1 MQPSVKVMPVFGRKK
16 VGTTVAPKTELPTK
30 TKKPISKGKK
40 GLLKR
45 DEGPNVA
52 DSENL
57 VADETAESV
66 SSETHSLHNS
76 QSTKVT
82 DTTDTSKPLGG
93 EAAATSKDN
102 SDGLTSNT
110 VDKKK
115 KNTAGTL
122 IKKQKMQNGQDG
134 KQQGTDH
141 NKMEKG
147 THVADKKK
155 LKAEKKL
162 EQERKKGEQEQRK
175 AEREQEKI
183 EKELRMIEREFIK
196 QEAEEKKR
204 VKAQHAVSTKPL
216 VDTKLD
222 ERNEFQIFNVLEDL
236 QVLGQR
242 NTSDTVCVLEGD
254 PAQEGS
260 PTAAIPDEA
269 ACPREEAHLIGAPE
283 GEGRERQVGAGEGQ
297 VGAGEGQVGAG
308 EGQVGAGERQVG
320 AGERQV
326 GAGEGQVGA
335 GEGQVGAGPIEEA
348 AIPTEESHAV
358 PCEQSGT
365 CKNEPASANRP
376 VIKPSF
382 KPVKNSRKLAER
394 CVTSHLDEKDTT
406 GKLKKAPAE
415 RKKQSA
421 LDGKDELLRRA
432 KNKPPTASATVG
444 KGTSSGPSPTAR
456 AASEPTVAGGGGTSS
471 SKGGTTNGPA
481 DAGITSGLFVSKEGS
496 PGEKEGCG
504 AGKKHKVSAGASG
517 KGVGKALANT
527 SETLHPKRSTTG
539 SKNSERIKQVDK
551 FFGKPRKRKADCGNV
566 PLSAS
571 KKAKKSSHSGP
582 VWVQCDDCRKWRMLK
597 DCLDPCEVP
606 DKWVCSM
613 NKGTNKQKK
622 K

>member
-45 DEGPNVA
+45 DVGPNVA

-110 VDKKK
+110 ADKKK

-216 VDTKLD
+216 VDTKFD

-236 QVLGQR
+236 HVLGQR
-242 NTSDTVCVLEGD
+242 STSDTVCVLEGD

-283 GEGRERQVGAGEGQ
+283 GEGRERQVGAGE
-297 VGAGEGQVGAG
+297 E
-308 EGQVGAGERQVG
+308 
-320 AGERQV
+320 
-326 GAGEGQVGA
+326 QVGA

-365 CKNEPASANRP
+365 FKNEPASANRP

-382 KPVKNSRKLAER
+382 KPVKNSRKLAEG

-406 GKLKKAPAE
+406 GKLKKTPAE

-421 LDGKDELLRRA
+421 LDGKDELLRTA

-456 AASEPTVAGGGGTSS
+456 AASEPTVAGGGGGTSS

-551 FFGKPRKRKADCGNV
+551 FFGKPRKRKADCGNA

-622 K
+622 IVYLVIV